1 MAIERDDVYNLAMK
15 PTFSQQR
22 KKIAILGVGGVGSNL
37 VRQIMPLQ
45 RNRKVP
51 FNVSIY
57 DHDTVEL
64 HNLNRTS
71 MFSVK
76 DAFAGVTKVNAIKDM
91 CSTVARLEIARY
103 MQAITKE
110 NFREIDFLRTL
121 IVDSRDTMAPNK
133 IIPGTWLKLAYDGGS
148 DIGFT
153 WLPHVIADKIFDL
166 SANVSNT
173 YAVTPSF
180 YVPAAILSAMTLRFM
195 QFYNF
200 LDITELRAG
209 TFQCNIDSIIN
220 EVTYQWT
227 PAEEVVEE

>member
-110 NFREIDFLRTL
+110 NFRESEFQRTL
-121 IVDSRDTMAPNK
+121 IVDSRDTMAPDK

-153 WLPHVIADKIFDL
+153 WRPDIVADMIFDL
-166 SANVSNT
+166 TANVSNT

-180 YVPAAILSAMTLRFM
+180 YVPAVILSIMAYRFM
-195 QFYNF
+195 QFLNF
-200 LDITELRAG
+200 LEITELRAG
-209 TFQCNIDSIIN
+209 TYQCNIDSVIESIS
-220 EVTYQWT
+220 YQWD
-227 PAEEVVEE
+227 PENV

>member
-76 DAFAGVTKVNAIKDM
+76 DAFAAVNKVIAIRDM
-91 CSTVARLEIARY
+91 CNIVARLEIDSHT
-103 MQAITKE
+103 QAITKG
-110 NFREIDFLRTL
+110 NFQEIDFLRTL
-121 IVDSRDTMAPNK
+121 IVDSRDT
-133 IIPGTWLKLAYDGGS
+133 
-148 DIGFT
+148 
-153 WLPHVIADKIFDL
+153 LPPL
-166 SANVSNT
+166 S
-173 YAVTPSF
+173 
-180 YVPAAILSAMTLRFM
+180 
-195 QFYNF
+195 
-200 LDITELRAG
+200 
-209 TFQCNIDSIIN
+209 
-220 EVTYQWT
+220 
-227 PAEEVVEE
+227 

>member
-1 MAIERDDVYNLAMK
+1 MK
-15 PTFSQQR
+15 PTFGQQR

-45 RNRKVP
+45 INKKVP

-76 DAFAGVTKVNAIKDM
+76 DAFSAVNKVNAIIN
-91 CSTVARLEIARY
+91 VARLDVARHN
-103 MQAITKE
+103 QAITKE
-110 NFREIDFLRTL
+110 NFRESEFQRTL
-121 IVDSRDTMAPNK
+121 IVDSRDTMAPDK